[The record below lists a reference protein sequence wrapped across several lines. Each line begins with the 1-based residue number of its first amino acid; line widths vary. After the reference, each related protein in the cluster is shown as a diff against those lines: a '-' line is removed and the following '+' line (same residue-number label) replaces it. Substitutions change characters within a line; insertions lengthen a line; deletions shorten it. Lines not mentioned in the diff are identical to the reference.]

1 MNNLYANE
9 FDNRKNNNFPEK
21 YNNFDS
27 GGNSTCVEEAETVI
41 KNVPRGKVFFS
52 RVLSDFQRTY
62 CSKLHSLSQRLKD
75 EV

>member
-27 GGNSTCVEEAETVI
+27 GGNTTCVEEAETVI
-41 KNVPRGKVFFS
+41 
-52 RVLSDFQRTY
+52 
-62 CSKLHSLSQRLKD
+62 
-75 EV
+75 

>member
-1 MNNLYANE
+1 MNNSYANE
-9 FDNRKNNNFPEK
+9 PDNRKNNNFPEK
-21 YNNFDS
+21 YNFDS
-27 GGNSTCVEEAETVI
+27 GGNRTCVQEAEAVI

-52 RVLSDFQRTY
+52 KVLSDFQRTY